1 LQVYGI
7 IEQATRPFDPRKKRG
22 YMQYDNDGA
31 KETGGRKRPG
41 ARRENIMAKQVEH
54 EVAYYYDFHPTEEDL
69 MGETSVHAALIHYL
83 VEVLTWLFHGQVYTV
98 YENLNF
104 YQTSNPK
111 EYPLAPDIALIK
123 GVAFQHVRS

>member
-1 LQVYGI
+1 MWSGDLHLQ
-7 IEQATRPFDPRKKRG
+7 
-22 YMQYDNDGA
+22 
-31 KETGGRKRPG
+31 KEH
-41 ARRENIMAKQVEH
+41 IMAKRIEDEGV
-54 EVAYYYDFHPTEEDL
+54 YYYDFHPTEEDL
-69 MGETSVHAALIHYL
+69 MGEPSVHAALIHYL